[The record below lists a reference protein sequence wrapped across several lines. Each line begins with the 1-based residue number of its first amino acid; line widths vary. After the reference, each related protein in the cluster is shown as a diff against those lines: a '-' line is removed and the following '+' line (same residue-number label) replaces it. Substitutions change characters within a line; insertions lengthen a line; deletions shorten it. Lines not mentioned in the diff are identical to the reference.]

1 MQKHISTCAAENM
14 SLRMVRIFLSSTFVD
29 MFKEREVIVRH
40 VLALLLYNASIGHD
54 ALYLLVR
61 FEVCR
66 VLVGNAGQFGHDL
79 AGEEVAADVD
89 KGSD

>member
-1 MQKHISTCAAENM
+1 MDIFDSTPHWDE
-14 SLRMVRIFLSSTFVD
+14 SSSTDDNRHLSHLLGLV
-29 MFKEREVIVRH
+29 VRH
-40 VLALLLYNASIGHD
+40 VLALLLCNASIGHD